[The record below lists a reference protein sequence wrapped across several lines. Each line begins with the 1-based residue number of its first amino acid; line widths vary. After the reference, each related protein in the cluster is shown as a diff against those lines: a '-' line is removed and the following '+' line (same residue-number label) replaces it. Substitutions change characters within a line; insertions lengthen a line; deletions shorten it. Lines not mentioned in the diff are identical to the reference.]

1 MDIEGKCGWIIGGG
15 GGGGGGGGEGK
26 GYVGPP
32 TLLGGL
38 PAPAPSSSYAYA
50 AMLSSAVMTS
60 IYLMTLLY
68 VHE

>member
-1 MDIEGKCGWIIGGG
+1 MGGLLG

-32 TLLGGL
+32 TLLGGGL

-50 AMLSSAVMTS
+50 AMLSSVVMTS

>member
-1 MDIEGKCGWIIGGG
+1 MGGLLG

-32 TLLGGL
+32 KLLGGGGL

>member
-1 MDIEGKCGWIIGGG
+1 MDYW
-15 GGGGGGGGEGK
+15 GGGGGGGESK

-32 TLLGGL
+32 KLLGG
-38 PAPAPSSSYAYA
+38 PASPCPSSSYAYA